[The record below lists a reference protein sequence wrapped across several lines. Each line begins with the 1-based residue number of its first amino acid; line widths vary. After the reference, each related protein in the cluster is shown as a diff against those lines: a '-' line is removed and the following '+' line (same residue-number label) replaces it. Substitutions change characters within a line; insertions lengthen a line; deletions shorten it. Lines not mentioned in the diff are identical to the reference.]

1 MNSPDA
7 NDSMMNRL
15 HLPVRERPAG
25 ANVASIADSFVPL
38 KLQARAH
45 SHVCTAYPRRAA
57 LLACVRGVAAAR

>member
-1 MNSPDA
+1 
-7 NDSMMNRL
+7 MMNRL

-45 SHVCTAYPRRAA
+45 SHVCTAFAPGA
-57 LLACVRGVAAAR
+57 LLASSEGWLPLVKLAPSTAGI